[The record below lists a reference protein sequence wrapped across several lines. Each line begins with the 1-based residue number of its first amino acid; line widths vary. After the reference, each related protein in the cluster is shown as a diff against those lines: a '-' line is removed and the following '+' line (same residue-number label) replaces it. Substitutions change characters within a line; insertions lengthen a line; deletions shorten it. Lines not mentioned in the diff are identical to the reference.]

1 MIQTSGVQFDV
12 GGVLLPRPF
21 KVRRLGHFGYYMNDL
36 DAAAAFYTQLLG
48 FRITD
53 APTMQQL
60 LPPHLQH
67 IAAGVLDPRMFFTS
81 NGSDH
86 HVLLFM
92 HSSLAETSPFPTPPQ
107 MTTNQLT
114 WQVGTLEEVV
124 DAYHFLKKAGVP
136 IVRAGR
142 DMPGANWNVYFQDPD
157 GFTVELY
164 YGIEQIGWSRHSRPM
179 QMYDRGFQDVPP
191 LPQISEYTEIAEA
204 LERGVEITAGYRPQ
218 PEESAH
224 DVGGVLL
231 PRPFKVTK
239 LGPVGLFVTDLS
251 RSLDFYTRLLGFE
264 VTETVEV
271 EGHEAVFLRHGGDHH
286 SLALY
291 PRELRSVLGLSEHT
305 VVASLGMEV
314 GTYRQLRDAVSY
326 LSAHGSKLID
336 LPASFSTGIDYAA
349 HLKDPDGHLVQL
361 YYYMEQIG
369 WDGKPRPAHLRRQ
382 AESSWPATVAA
393 LSDTYVDQVFQGP
406 LG

>member
-92 HSSLAETSPFPTPPQ
+92 HSSLAATSPFPTPPQ

-142 DMPGANWNVYFQDPD
+142 DMPDQRQRQQQPGDEHERPGLPESGQR
-157 GFTVELY
+157 TELL
-164 YGIEQIGWSRHSRPM
+164 Q
-179 QMYDRGFQDVPP
+179 
-191 LPQISEYTEIAEA
+191 
-204 LERGVEITAGYRPQ
+204 
-218 PEESAH
+218 
-224 DVGGVLL
+224 
-231 PRPFKVTK
+231 
-239 LGPVGLFVTDLS
+239 
-251 RSLDFYTRLLGFE
+251 
-264 VTETVEV
+264 
-271 EGHEAVFLRHGGDHH
+271 
-286 SLALY
+286 
-291 PRELRSVLGLSEHT
+291 VLGQRH
-305 VVASLGMEV
+305 
-314 GTYRQLRDAVSY
+314 
-326 LSAHGSKLID
+326 
-336 LPASFSTGIDYAA
+336 LP
-349 HLKDPDGHLVQL
+349 V
-361 YYYMEQIG
+361 
-369 WDGKPRPAHLRRQ
+369 
-382 AESSWPATVAA
+382 
-393 LSDTYVDQVFQGP
+393 
-406 LG
+406 

>member
-21 KVRRLGHFGYYMNDL
+21 KVRRLGHFGYYMDDL
-36 DAAAAFYTQLLG
+36 DAAAAFYSQLLG

-53 APTMQQL
+53 VPTMQQL

-86 HVLLFM
+86 HALLFM
-92 HSSLAETSPFPTPPQ
+92 HSSLAAMSPFPTPPQ

-157 GFTVELY
+157 GFTIELY

-179 QMYDRGFQDVPP
+179 PMYDRGFQDIPP

-204 LERGVEITAGYRPQ
+204 LERGVDITTGYRPQ

-286 SLALY
+286 SLTLY

-349 HLKDPDGHLVQL
+349 HLQDPDGHLVQL

-393 LSDTYVDQVFQGP
+393 LSDTYVDQIFQGP